1 MITFRFFDQI
11 PQMPAS
17 SSDDGRQS
25 GMCQMRHHREIQENE
40 LLWSRWCLVST
51 MRKCWQPTRWPHVV
65 GRRLGVQYAC
75 ECRESER
82 ASTKF
87 CTAAATFSRFGH
99 ATIKPFTTTVNT
111 YTYRS
116 ARTATAMQGTTPVII
131 PTPVNVSFTM
141 SNRKSMT
148 NAPNNVDISM
158 IPKVRNDTA
167 RATATYRSLC
177 VMTVVSMLTTN
188 IDLY

>member
-25 GMCQMRHHREIQENE
+25 GMCQMRHHREIRENK
-40 LLWSRWCLVST
+40 LLWSRRCLVST

-75 ECRESER
+75 ECRESDR

-87 CTAAATFSRFGH
+87 FTAATTFSRFGH
-99 ATIKPFTTTVNT
+99 ATLQTVHYDCEHVYIQVSQHRNGNARHNPCHNPHACECVIHDVKP
-111 YTYRS
+111 
-116 ARTATAMQGTTPVII
+116 Q
-131 PTPVNVSFTM
+131 
-141 SNRKSMT
+141 
-148 NAPNNVDISM
+148 
-158 IPKVRNDTA
+158 
-167 RATATYRSLC
+167 
-177 VMTVVSMLTTN
+177 
-188 IDLY
+188 IDDQCSK